1 MPKPNSS
8 STVKELKDYI
18 KSHKLNHPEVK
29 LSMRKSE
36 LQAGLKK
43 IGHWSGARQLITGKG
58 RPVKKKKEVH
68 TLAAPRKIGAVARPR
83 ATRRPGA
90 QYKGTGGAK
99 MTGPVRPYEMI

>member
-43 IGHWSGARQLITGKG
+43 IGHWSGARPGG
-58 RPVKKKKEVH
+58 RYRAPCRKERSSYISRTEKNRCCSTSQSNQTAWSTIQRH
-68 TLAAPRKIGAVARPR
+68 RWC
-83 ATRRPGA
+83 
-90 QYKGTGGAK
+90 
-99 MTGPVRPYEMI
+99 